1 MKSEKIIL
9 SIDPGR
15 EKCGVAILSSDK
27 GIIYH
32 KVILTDNLLSELN
45 HIISPYTFYCIV
57 LGDRT
62 ASSEIKKKLSSVKS
76 EKGIVSVDEHL
87 TTELARKR
95 YFAENPPKGFKKFIP
110 LGLLVPPE
118 PYDDYAAI
126 ILGERF
132 LENFIEK

>member
-1 MKSEKIIL
+1 VKGEKIIL

-15 EKCGVAILSSDK
+15 EKCGVAILSSHK
-27 GIIYH
+27 GVIYH
-32 KVILTDNLLSELN
+32 KVILTDNFLDELN
-45 HIISPYTFYCIV
+45 YIISPYRLYCIV

-62 ASSEIKKKLSSVKS
+62 ASSEIKKTLSSVKS
-76 EKGIVSVDEHL
+76 ERGVVSVDEHL

-95 YFAENPPKGFKKFIP
+95 YFAENPPKGFKKLIP
-110 LGLLVPPE
+110 IGLMVPPV

-132 LENFIEK
+132 LESEQ

>member
-1 MKSEKIIL
+1 MKGEKIIL

-15 EKCGVAILSSDK
+15 EKCGVAILSSHK
-27 GIIYH
+27 GVIYH
-32 KVILTDNLLSELN
+32 KVILTDNFLDELS
-45 HIISPYTFYCIV
+45 HIISPYSLYCIV
-57 LGDRT
+57 IGDRT
-62 ASSEIKKKLSSVKS
+62 ASCEIKKTLSSVKS

-95 YFAENPPKGFKKFIP
+95 YFIENPPKGFKKFIP
-110 LGLLVPPE
+110 GGLMVPPV

-132 LENFIEK
+132 LESEQ

>member
-1 MKSEKIIL
+1 VNNEKIIL

-27 GIIYH
+27 GVLYH
-32 KVILTDNLLSELN
+32 KVISTDNFVSELN
-45 HIISPYTFYCIV
+45 HIISPYTLYCIL

-76 EKGIVSVDEHL
+76 EKGIIFVDEHL
-87 TTELARKR
+87 TTDLARKR
-95 YFAENPPKGFKKFIP
+95 YFSENPPKGWKFFIP
-110 LGLLVPPE
+110 RGLMVPPE

-132 LENFIEK
+132 LESDQ

>member
-1 MKSEKIIL
+1 MKREKIIL

-15 EKCGVAILSSDK
+15 EKCGVAILSSHK
-27 GIIYH
+27 GVICH
-32 KVILTDNLLSELN
+32 KVIMTDNFLDELN
-45 HIISPYTFYCIV
+45 HIISPYNLYCIV

-62 ASSEIKKKLSSVKS
+62 ACSEIRKKLSSVKS
-76 EKGIVSVDEHL
+76 EKGIVSVDEHM

-95 YFAENPPKGFKKFIP
+95 YFIENPPEGFKKFIP
-110 LGLLVPPE
+110 RGLMVPPE

-132 LENFIEK
+132 FKNEQ

>member
-1 MKSEKIIL
+1 MKGEKIIL

-27 GIIYH
+27 GVIYH
-32 KVILTDNLLSELN
+32 KVILTDNFLDELI
-45 HIISPYTFYCIV
+45 HIISPYRLYCIV

-62 ASSEIKKKLSSVKS
+62 ASSEIKKTLSSVKS
-76 EKGIVSVDEHL
+76 EKGVVSVDEHL

-95 YFAENPPKGFKKFIP
+95 YFIENPPKGFKKLIP
-110 LGLLVPPE
+110 RGLMVPPE

-132 LENFIEK
+132 LESEQ

>member
-1 MKSEKIIL
+1 MKGEKIIL

-15 EKCGVAILSSDK
+15 EKCGVAILSSHK
-27 GIIYH
+27 GVIYH
-32 KVILTDNLLSELN
+32 KVILTDNFLDELN
-45 HIISPYTFYCIV
+45 YIISPYRLYCIV

-62 ASSEIKKKLSSVKS
+62 ASSEIKKTLSSVKS
-76 EKGIVSVDEHL
+76 ERGVVSVDEHL

-95 YFAENPPKGFKKFIP
+95 YFAENPPKGFKKLIP
-110 LGLLVPPE
+110 IGLMVPPV

-132 LENFIEK
+132 LESEQ